1 MPACPGAKLRAF
13 VDAQL
18 LITAQ
23 ADAASTDLAYGATA
37 LDIAREGTFH
47 LPGGVAAISVALAR
61 AIRRAGGQ
69 IAYGTAAAG
78 FIVER
83 RRVCGVRLADGE
95 MLRAPAVIA
104 AIPLLDVRRLLGS
117 AAAAAL
123 DRRLAALPQH
133 WGAFMVYAGL
143 PAGVVPDDC
152 ALHHQLVFDP
162 EAPLGEG
169 NSVFLSFSA
178 AGEAQRARSGGR
190 AVTISTHTDVA
201 GWERAFACGTYAARK
216 AD

>member
-1 MPACPGAKLRAF
+1 MQACPGAKLRAF

-104 AIPLLDVRRLLGS
+104 AIPLLDVRQLLGS

-123 DRRLAALPQH
+123 ETGGSQRCRSAGARSWSMPVFRRASCRMTAHYIINSSSIPRRR
-133 WGAFMVYAGL
+133 WARATRCFSRFRR
-143 PAGVVPDDC
+143 PAKRSARG
-152 ALHHQLVFDP
+152 
-162 EAPLGEG
+162 
-169 NSVFLSFSA
+169 A
-178 AGEAQRARSGGR
+178 AGER
-190 AVTISTHTDVA
+190 
-201 GWERAFACGTYAARK
+201 
-216 AD
+216 